1 MVSHEDVEKVM
12 ALLELLFIRSG
23 VYQLNIFLSVML
35 RSRLTVCVHASGYCF
50 YYILFFVLL

>member
-23 VYQLNIFLSVML
+23 VYQLNIFLSVTL
-35 RSRLTVCVHASGYCF
+35 RSRLTVCVRASGYCF